1 MFYRRKVLLALIE
14 QFEGLSKTKLQK
26 LLFLFTRNQENKS
39 FDFVPYKYGGFS
51 FQANNDLRILSNQ
64 NHVFVKV
71 YEDGSSEI
79 NKKSDLSFFDELKK
93 KDKEILLRL
102 KNRFKDYSQ
111 DELIKFTYLNFPFYA
126 INSKIAHRVLSN
138 SELKVIEKQRTY
150 FKEKILFTIG
160 YEGISLEKYL
170 NKLIIN
176 GVEILC
182 DVRKNS
188 FSMKYGFSK
197 TQLLNACNSV
207 GIKFVHLP
215 ELGIASEKRKKLNS
229 LTDYRILFEEYE
241 RTVLKDNEESL
252 TKIQELFEN
261 NKRIALTCF
270 EKEVC
275 MCHRGRIANALL
287 RLPNWDI
294 PLKHLY

>member
-1 MFYRRKVLLALIE
+1 MALIE
-14 QFEGLSKTKLQK
+14 QFEELSKTKLQK
-26 LLFLFTRNQENKS
+26 LLFLFTRSQENKS
-39 FDFVPYKYGGFS
+39 FDFIPYKYGGFS

-71 YEDGSSEI
+71 KEDGSNEI
-79 NKKSDLSFFDELKK
+79 SKKSDFSFFEELKK

-111 DELIKFTYLNFPFYA
+111 DELIRFTYLNFPFYA

-138 SELKVIEKQRTY
+138 SELREIEKQRTY
-150 FKEKILFTIG
+150 FKEKKLFTIG

-170 NKLIIN
+170 NKLIVN

-197 TQLLNACNSV
+197 NQLLNACNSV
-207 GIKFVHLP
+207 GIKFIHLP

-229 LTDYRILFEEYE
+229 LTDYKILFEEYE
-241 RTVLKDNEESL
+241 RSVLKDNEKSL

-275 MCHRGRIANALL
+275 MCHRGRIADALL

-294 PLKHLY
+294 PLKHLS